1 MNHHYKNRRGFKLKN
16 KQQGLVLILVTFM
29 MIVMLFFSALAIDYN
44 HAISNKTQLQNVVD
58 SAALAGASKINEAL
72 VSEAESID
80 QNEVELA
87 INNTLSKMVE
97 PGNSTV
103 VIEYLASPSEPATK
117 TTTMPTDGSK
127 PYVRVD
133 VSDVG
138 LESYFTQ
145 VFGVGKQVSAS
156 ALSGPAVKVIN
167 QVCDNIIPVG
177 VCSSGGESSNYGY
190 QANNAATSDEYDQD
204 TPSSPFYDLMVK
216 HGNGPGNWGF
226 LAIDNDNGANNLSEK
241 INGGIGGCLTVGDSD
256 GDDYIEDGQE
266 GNIEVFDI
274 TTEPGNKLNSGPV
287 NSAYNSRFDDVD
299 TVGTYKDYL
308 DNINGCTTQECRDNL
323 SEAYAPRIVGVPII
337 NCSVS
342 GRKSVHIETLGCF
355 FLTEEAYKQGG
366 TWSMNAQYIGD
377 CTDIYGESGNNGGLI
392 KVITEDK
399 VQLYKDPL
407 SGES

>member
-156 ALSGPAVKVIN
+156 ALSGPAIKVVN
-167 QVCDNIIPVG
+167 QVCNDIMPIG
-177 VCSSGGESSNYGY
+177 VCDLRAAGDTSNDFGYVGG
-190 QANNAATSDEYDQD
+190 SDYE
-204 TPSSPFYDLMVK
+204 VK
-216 HGNGPGNWGF
+216 SKKFTGNDDAIGAGNFGF
-226 LAIDNDNGANNLSEK
+226 LAFDGTGASNLGK
-241 INGGIGGCLTVGDSD
+241 NIADDYDGCLTIGQSEDVTVCDVNDD
-256 GDDYIEDGQE
+256 GD
-266 GNIEVFDI
+266 EVGCSV
-274 TTEPGNKLNSGPV
+274 TTEPGNKNSV
-287 NSAYNSRFDDVD
+287 NDDYNSRFGEDSTINSYEEYLAALNNCQTDACKTSLVAE
-299 TVGTYKDYL
+299 YK
-308 DNINGCTTQECRDNL
+308 Q
-323 SEAYAPRIVGVPII
+323 RIAALPVL
-337 NCSVS
+337 NCQVS
-342 GRKSVHIETLGCF
+342 GRKSVDVVGLGCF
-355 FLTEEAYKQGG
+355 FLTEKIQGDGNEAII
-366 TWSMNAQYIGD
+366 TMEYIDD
-377 CTDIYGESGNNGGLI
+377 CTAGLGDYGELGGETTI
-392 KVITEDK
+392 VTEDK

>member
-80 QNEVELA
+80 QSEVELA

-145 VFGVGKQVSAS
+145 VFGVGKKVSAS
-156 ALSGPAVKVIN
+156 ALSGPAIKVVN
-167 QVCDNIIPVG
+167 QVCNDIMPIG
-177 VCSSGGESSNYGY
+177 VCDLRASGDTSNDFGY
-190 QANNAATSDEYDQD
+190 VGGSDYE
-204 TPSSPFYDLMVK
+204 VK
-216 HGNGPGNWGF
+216 SKKFTGNDDAIGAGNFGF
-226 LAIDNDNGANNLSEK
+226 LAFDGTGASNLGK
-241 INGGIGGCLTVGDSD
+241 NIADDYDGCLTIGQSEDVTVCDVNDD
-256 GDDYIEDGQE
+256 GD
-266 GNIEVFDI
+266 EVGCSV
-274 TTEPGNKLNSGPV
+274 TTEPGNKNSV
-287 NSAYNSRFDDVD
+287 NDDYNSRFGEDSTINSYEEYLAALNNCQTDACKTSLVAE
-299 TVGTYKDYL
+299 YK
-308 DNINGCTTQECRDNL
+308 Q
-323 SEAYAPRIVGVPII
+323 RIAALPVL
-337 NCSVS
+337 NCQVS
-342 GRKSVHIETLGCF
+342 GRKSVDVVGLGCF
-355 FLTEEAYKQGG
+355 FLTEKIQGDGNEAII
-366 TWSMNAQYIGD
+366 TMEYIDD
-377 CTDIYGESGNNGGLI
+377 CTAGLGDYGELGGETTI
-392 KVITEDK
+392 VTEDK